1 MTEKNILENITSIE
15 LGSMTLDGEKP
26 TPVLTIK
33 TKNSNYVFRLSETFD
48 LEKHISIFRAF
59 VMDLQSD
66 VIAEQQKQMEQKQME
81 QKQMEQK
88 QAEPYWEPG
97 GGEEVEKP
105 IPVEKHDGARLFDE
119 PPAPPTD
126 VEITTKPVATQD

>member
-48 LEKHISIFRAF
+48 LEKHINIFRAF

-66 VIAEQQKQMEQKQME
+66 VIAEKQKEQAK
-81 QKQMEQK
+81 
-88 QAEPYWEPG
+88 EPQWEPG

-119 PPAPPTD
+119 PQSFEPTD

>member
-33 TKNSNYVFRLSETFD
+33 TKNSNYIFRLSETFD

-66 VIAEQQKQMEQKQME
+66 VIAEKRKEIEKRIKDE
-81 QKQMEQK
+81 K
-88 QAEPYWEPG
+88 EPQWEPG

-119 PPAPPTD
+119 PPSFKPTD